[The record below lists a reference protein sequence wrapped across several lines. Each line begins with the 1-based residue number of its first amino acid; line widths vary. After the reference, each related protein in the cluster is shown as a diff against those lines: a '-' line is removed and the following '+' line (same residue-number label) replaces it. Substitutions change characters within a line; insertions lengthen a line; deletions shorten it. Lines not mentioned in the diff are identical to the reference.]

1 MRAATALRTALTPD
15 LTNIVVSG
23 CSKAERGGFEVGLS
37 AVVRSRDD
45 SGLEWMKSLELESV
59 EFLPDLLAVL
69 AVRAAHDRNGTCRSP
84 TAWTIRTI
92 RILASAN
99 SAIS

>member
-1 MRAATALRTALTPD
+1 M
-15 LTNIVVSG
+15 
-23 CSKAERGGFEVGLS
+23 GLS

-45 SGLEWMKSLELESV
+45 SGLEWMKSLKLESV

-84 TAWTIRTI
+84 TALSLCTV
-92 RILASAN
+92 RILYWLDWPPPILPSLEVFGLVSDWTFN
-99 SAIS
+99 LDRLD